1 MNKTLLTGQLL
12 HNPDV
17 FYKNDGFSVA
27 HLHVLP
33 DGEAYP
39 IKILLHN
46 LLAERA
52 KEEFTAGQ
60 RLYIEGRLHVRP
72 IGAKLTLE
80 CVAFSVTTLL

>member
-1 MNKTLLTGQLL
+1 MNKTILTGQLL
-12 HNPDV
+12 HNPDI
-17 FYKNDGFSVA
+17 FYQNDGSCVA
-27 HLHVLP
+27 HLRVLL

-39 IKILLHN
+39 IKILLYN

-52 KEEFTAGQ
+52 KEEFTATM

-80 CVAFSVTTLL
+80 CVASSVTTLL